1 MFLDFIGSVFSETT
15 KDAISLQN
23 KVLMAITFKLV
34 EKFGMAFEYLKALHI
49 IFVVTWFAGLFYIV
63 RLFIYQTE
71 AFDKPLEERKILS
84 PQLALMAKRLWLGI
98 TWPSAILT
106 LILGVSVLSYRWG
119 YMQLGF
125 MHAKL
130 AFVLLL
136 YIYHFKC
143 HSIYKKLQKGKVVW
157 TSNQLR
163 LYNEG
168 ATVLLFAIVF
178 LIVLKNL
185 TDMVWGILG
194 LLVLSGLL
202 MLGIRLYRN
211 SRERN

>member
-1 MFLDFIGSVFSETT
+1 
-15 KDAISLQN
+15 
-23 KVLMAITFKLV
+23 
-34 EKFGMAFEYLKALHI
+34 MAFEYLKALHI

-71 AFDKPLEERKILS
+71 AMEKPEEERKILS
-84 PQLALMAKRLWLGI
+84 PHLALMAKRLWLGI

-106 LILGVSVLSYRWG
+106 LILGISVLSYRWG
-119 YMQLGF
+119 YMQMGF

-143 HSIYKKLQKGKVVW
+143 HWIYKDLQNGKVTW
-157 TSNQLR
+157 TSTQLR
-163 LYNEG
+163 FFNEA

-178 LIVLKNL
+178 LIVLKSL
-185 TDMVWGILG
+185 VSMVWGIVG
-194 LLVLSGLL
+194 LLVLSALL
-202 MLGIRLYRN
+202 MLGIKMYRK
-211 SRERN
+211 SRKRN